1 MPSRATLVAV
11 SAQLSTAL
19 PTHLPAADP
28 GAATAAPTLPPG
40 PMPAVLA
47 RTVRATAAAV
57 PALGDDTSTRLAA
70 VIDAFESFHPRSLTD
85 FLLVSRFL
93 ILGGAFE
100 TLQQRALDPD
110 LPAAQAERLTRTALA
125 AFRLQERILRVLSR
139 DDAAASAE
147 AQTDLWHHW
156 RQDLMRREELERAA
170 EAARA
175 AAEAASEA
183 EAAAEAE
190 TAEAAMLPRGKPK
203 DSAPARPAPAEPESM
218 DVIAAREGWAEEYR
232 HGSAEYEKFL
242 DQSMAGCAPNTGAK
256 PVNGH
261 AVPGPHAP

>member
-1 MPSRATLVAV
+1 
-11 SAQLSTAL
+11 
-19 PTHLPAADP
+19 
-28 GAATAAPTLPPG
+28 
-40 PMPAVLA
+40 
-47 RTVRATAAAV
+47 
-57 PALGDDTSTRLAA
+57 
-70 VIDAFESFHPRSLTD
+70 SLTD

-125 AFRLQERILRVLSR
+125 AFRLQERILRLLGR
-139 DDAAASAE
+139 DDVAASAE
-147 AQTDLWHHW
+147 AEEGVWHHW

-183 EAAAEAE
+183 EAAADAQ
-190 TAEAAMLPRGKPK
+190 TAERAMPARGKLK
-203 DSAPARPAPAEPESM
+203 DSAPVRPAPAEPESI
-218 DVIAAREGWAEEYR
+218 DVIAARDGWRNEYR

-242 DQSMAGCAPNTGAK
+242 DQSMDGCDPNTGAK
-256 PVNGH
+256 PVNGQ
-261 AVPGPHAP
+261 

>member
-1 MPSRATLVAV
+1 
-11 SAQLSTAL
+11 
-19 PTHLPAADP
+19 
-28 GAATAAPTLPPG
+28 
-40 PMPAVLA
+40 MPAMFA

-57 PALGDDTSTRLAA
+57 PALGDDPATRLAA
-70 VIDAFESFHPRSLTD
+70 VIDAFESFNPRSLTD

-125 AFRLQERILRVLSR
+125 AFRLQERILRLLSR

-147 AQTDLWHHW
+147 AEEGVWQHW

-175 AAEAASEA
+175 TAEAASEA
-183 EAAAEAE
+183 EAAADAQ
-190 TAEAAMLPRGKPK
+190 TAEAATPLRGKSK
-203 DSAPARPAPAEPESM
+203 GRVPARPAPAEPESM
-218 DVIAAREGWAEEYR
+218 DVIAARDGWGEAYKKERSEFDMFV
-232 HGSAEYEKFL
+232 E
-242 DQSMAGCAPNTGAK
+242 QSMAGCDPNTGAK
-256 PVNGH
+256 PVNGQ
-261 AVPGPHAP
+261 AAPGPHAP

>member
-57 PALGDDTSTRLAA
+57 PALGDDTATRLAA

-85 FLLVSRFL
+85 FLLVSRVL

-125 AFRLQERILRVLSR
+125 AFRLQERILRLLGR
-139 DDAAASAE
+139 DDVAASAE
-147 AQTDLWHHW
+147 AEEGVWQHW

-175 AAEAASEA
+175 TAEAASEA
-183 EAAAEAE
+183 EAAADAQ
-190 TAEAAMLPRGKPK
+190 TAEAATPPRRGSNGRAAMHPV
-203 DSAPARPAPAEPESM
+203 PAEPESM
-218 DVIAAREGWAEEYR
+218 DVIAAREGWGEAYKKERSEFDR
-232 HGSAEYEKFL
+232 FVE
-242 DQSMAGCAPNTGAK
+242 QSMEGCDPNTGAK
-256 PVNGH
+256 PVNGQ
-261 AVPGPHAP
+261 AAPGPHAP